1 MKNPKNNIASHES
14 RTTSHDLTIAV
25 ANLAAAAV
33 GANPKLSIEEA
44 VRQATESLRRTE
56 TVQLSAKQVADS
68 VKPTYIVCF
77 EDGTRH
83 IMLRRYIK
91 RRFNMTPEQYR
102 AKWGL
107 PDDYPFVA
115 KSYSARRTAIA
126 KKSGLGKKKQGM
138 ETAKVT
144 V

>member
-1 MKNPKNNIASHES
+1 MAQVKNN
-14 RTTSHDLTIAV
+14 DFTIAV

-33 GANPKLSIEEA
+33 KANPRLTIDDA

-56 TVQLSAKQVADS
+56 SVQLTAKQVADS
-68 VKPTYIVCF
+68 IKPTHIVCF

-83 IMLRRYIK
+83 VMLRRYIK
-91 RRFNMTPEQYR
+91 RRFNLTPEQYR

-115 KSYSARRTAIA
+115 PSYSDKRAKIA
-126 KKSGLGKKKQGM
+126 KISGLGK
-138 ETAKVT
+138 AKR
-144 V
+144 